1 MKKDELDKPELNNVL
16 DGIPD
21 DLKGLFS
28 EPLFLEGEDPELY
41 QSLLAAIIEERK
53 PQLATEWI
61 AVYDEVNM
69 FWEERR
75 FGRASVGSIRGEML
89 NALNYFLSML
99 REPESTLEAATEV
112 FEGPS
117 NGGLEYF
124 SKSAKEREAIR
135 THLAQFGITPAE
147 LHAKAAQLNSEPLQ
161 MFERMIAARAN
172 RRRMLRKEA
181 KRNTRRRHNNDDAS
195 KN

>member
-1 MKKDELDKPELNNVL
+1 MEKDELDKPEFNNVL

-21 DLKGLFS
+21 HLKGLFS
-28 EPLFLEGEDPELY
+28 EPPFLEGEDPEHHW
-41 QSLLAAIIEERK
+41 SLLAAFIDARK
-53 PQLATEWI
+53 PKDVTEWI

-89 NALNYFLSML
+89 NALNYFLPL
-99 REPESTLEAATEV
+99 LKEEPDSLAAAAEV
-112 FEGPS
+112 LDPS
-117 NGGLEYF
+117 NGGLKYF
-124 SKSAKEREAIR
+124 SKNAKERQAIR

-147 LHAKAAQLNSEPLQ
+147 IHAKAAQLNSEPLQ
-161 MFERMIAARAN
+161 MFERMIATRAD
-172 RRRMLRKEA
+172 RRRVLRKEA
-181 KRNTRRRHNNDDAS
+181 KRNSKRRNNNDDVS